1 VSIYQGQRRAGDP
14 TRGRSGHSPGPLAA
28 RWPVGELR
36 LREALMRIVDLTRPI
51 ANHFRW
57 PVERTLTKAHER
69 GDLFQ
74 ITRVTL
80 GTHGFTHMDAPRHY
94 FPDGATTSEV
104 PLEATIGE
112 AAVID
117 LRDVR
122 ADEPIDARRL
132 EARAGRLRAG
142 DVALLATGWDRQRP
156 LEDERFWRESPW
168 LTRDAAEWLLG
179 KKVKALAV
187 DFPQDRVI
195 RDLLDGIVRPIEEHV
210 SHDVLLRRGV
220 ILIEYLTNTDALDRD
235 RVFFCCLPL
244 KLPDCDGAP
253 ARVVAFLDG
262 SPALRKS
269 D

>member
-1 VSIYQGQRRAGDP
+1 
-14 TRGRSGHSPGPLAA
+14 
-28 RWPVGELR
+28 
-36 LREALMRIVDLTRPI
+36 MRIVDLTRPI

-57 PVERTLTKAHER
+57 PVERSLLKDHAR

-74 ITRVTL
+74 VTRIAL

-104 PLEATIGE
+104 PLSATVGE

-117 LRDVR
+117 LSDVR
-122 ADEPIDARRL
+122 PNEAIDAARL
-132 EARAGRLRAG
+132 EARGGHLRPG

-156 LEDERFWRESPW
+156 LEDERFWREAPW
-168 LTRDAAEWLLG
+168 LERDAAEWLFARG
-179 KKVKALAV
+179 IKALAV
-187 DFPQDRVI
+187 DFPQDRPI

-210 SHDVLLRRGV
+210 THDVLLRRGV
-220 ILIEYLTNTDALDRD
+220 ILIEYLTNTEALDRE

-244 KLPDCDGAP
+244 KIPDCDGAP

-262 SPALRKS
+262 PPTAGGAGGAAVG
-269 D
+269 